1 MTSKVRRFLAGAAA
15 ACLLPAFLS
24 GCSGQEQQQGAASES
39 GEKITLTIWDNQDNR
54 ALGYAVNA
62 YTLEHPNVEI
72 KVVNHAKTTMENL
85 PDEVIERLADAI
97 AQKLSSSALS
107 TKKKVGRP
115 RKNRQEEPATS
126 TTAASVQKAKRGRP
140 KGSRSLHTSK
150 DNHSP
155 SGHAQPDQPSQQQN
169 TLVDSDLVNSMMDL
183 VNNTISL

>member
-1 MTSKVRRFLAGAAA
+1 MANTNTLRINVRFRSDDEIEAEAIRIISSIPTRQKSHFIADAIVRANAMT
-15 ACLLPAFLS
+15 
-24 GCSGQEQQQGAASES
+24 AS
-39 GEKITLTIWDNQDNR
+39 
-54 ALGYAVNA
+54 
-62 YTLEHPNVEI
+62 
-72 KVVNHAKTTMENL
+72 MENL

>member
-1 MTSKVRRFLAGAAA
+1 MDNTNTLRINVRFRADDEIEAEAIRIISSIPTRQKSHFIADAIVRANAMT
-15 ACLLPAFLS
+15 
-24 GCSGQEQQQGAASES
+24 AS
-39 GEKITLTIWDNQDNR
+39 
-54 ALGYAVNA
+54 
-62 YTLEHPNVEI
+62 
-72 KVVNHAKTTMENL
+72 MENL

>member
-1 MTSKVRRFLAGAAA
+1 MDNTNTLRINVRFRADDEIEAEAIRIISSIPTRQKSHFIADAIVRANAMT
-15 ACLLPAFLS
+15 
-24 GCSGQEQQQGAASES
+24 AS
-39 GEKITLTIWDNQDNR
+39 
-54 ALGYAVNA
+54 
-62 YTLEHPNVEI
+62 
-72 KVVNHAKTTMENL
+72 MENL

-115 RKNRQEEPATS
+115 RKNRQEEPATA

>member
-1 MTSKVRRFLAGAAA
+1 MANTNTLRINVRFRSDDEIEAEAIRIISSIPTRQKSHFIADAIVRANAMT
-15 ACLLPAFLS
+15 
-24 GCSGQEQQQGAASES
+24 AS
-39 GEKITLTIWDNQDNR
+39 
-54 ALGYAVNA
+54 
-62 YTLEHPNVEI
+62 
-72 KVVNHAKTTMENL
+72 MENL

-115 RKNRQEEPATS
+115 RKNRQEEPAMS

-150 DNHSP
+150 DNHSS